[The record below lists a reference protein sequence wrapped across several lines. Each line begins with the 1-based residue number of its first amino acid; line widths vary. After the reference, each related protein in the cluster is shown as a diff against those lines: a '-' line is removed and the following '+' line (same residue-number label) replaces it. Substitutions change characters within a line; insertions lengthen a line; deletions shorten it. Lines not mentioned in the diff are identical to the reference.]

1 MKSGNVLLLFL
12 VVGIAYWQYGGT
24 LSLMPAI
31 TADYFGQKNLG
42 FNYGIIFL
50 GGGISFL
57 MPEIGAFIKDA
68 TGSLDYAF
76 YMSGVVLVL
85 AVAVCVLIREPV
97 KPGKKLASTVPGPEQ

>member
-1 MKSGNVLLLFL
+1 
-12 VVGIAYWQYGGT
+12 
-24 LSLMPAI
+24 MPAI

-42 FNYGIIFL
+42 FNYGIVFL

-76 YMSGVVLVL
+76 YMSGAVLVI
-85 AVAVCVLIREPV
+85 AVAACVIIRRPV
-97 KPGKKLASTVPGPEQ
+97 KAGEKPASAVPGPAL

>member
-1 MKSGNVLLLFL
+1 M
-12 VVGIAYWQYGGT
+12 GIAYWQYGGT

-31 TADYFGQKNLG
+31 TADCFGPKNLG
-42 FNYGIIFL
+42 FNYGMVFV

-76 YMSGVVLVL
+76 CISGTVLVM
-85 AVAVCVLIREPV
+85 AVAACVVIREPV